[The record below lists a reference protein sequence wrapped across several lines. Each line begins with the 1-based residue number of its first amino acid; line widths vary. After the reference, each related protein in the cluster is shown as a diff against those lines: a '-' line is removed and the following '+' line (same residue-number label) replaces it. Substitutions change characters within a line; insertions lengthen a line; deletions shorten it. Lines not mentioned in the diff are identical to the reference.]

1 MPLGIEQNN
10 HLSNLTLDV
19 WRDQIFFSKK
29 GRRRILRLPPMP
41 ASRVKTSGYTYGSCS
56 WQKLRNSPSFRRL
69 YPLVFLPGVR
79 RHGVCAADQLSCA
92 DAALQR
98 PQRSGE
104 GIQERH
110 PESKTTPPRR
120 SLRSVAG
127 HPTDS
132 SGGTAGSRAGVWFLY
147 PAKDVDQITA
157 EPRFPYR
164 GSAVLY

>member
-1 MPLGIEQNN
+1 MGQDTETMPLGIEQNN

-92 DAALQR
+92 DALYNG
-98 PQRSGE
+98 PSGAE
-104 GIQERH
+104 KAYKNVIRKLKQH
-110 PESKTTPPRR
+110 
-120 SLRSVAG
+120 LR
-127 HPTDS
+127 
-132 SGGTAGSRAGVWFLY
+132 
-147 PAKDVDQITA
+147 A
-157 EPRFPYR
+157 EPVVGGWDIQRTLQNAER
-164 GSAVLY
+164 SK

>member
-1 MPLGIEQNN
+1 MGQDAETMPLGIEQNN

-98 PQRSGE
+98 PQRSRK
-104 GIQERH
+104 GIQECH
-110 PESKTTPPRR
+110 TKTETAPPRGAWP
-120 SLRSVAG
+120 VAG
-127 HPTDS
+127 YPEDAS
-132 SGGTAGSRAGVWFLY
+132 EGAERSDGGVQLLHAAEGLD
-147 PAKDVDQITA
+147 KITA
-157 EPRFPYR
+157 E
-164 GSAVLY
+164 L

>member
-1 MPLGIEQNN
+1 MGQDAETMPLGIEQNN

-56 WQKLRNSPSFRRL
+56 WQKLRNSPSFQRL
-69 YPLVFLPGVR
+69 YPLVFLPRVR

-98 PQRSGE
+98 PQRSRK
-104 GIQERH
+104 GIQECH
-110 PESKTTPPRR
+110 TKTKTAPPRGACGR
-120 SLRSVAG
+120 WLDIQRTLQKAQSEVMEE
-127 HPTDS
+127 S
-132 SGGTAGSRAGVWFLY
+132 SYCTPQRAWI
-147 PAKDVDQITA
+147 K
-157 EPRFPYR
+157 
-164 GSAVLY
+164 

>member
-41 ASRVKTSGYTYGSCS
+41 ASRAKTSGYTYGSCS

-79 RHGVCAADQLSCA
+79 RHGVCAADQLSCD

-120 SLRSVAG
+120 SLWPVAG
-127 HPTDS
+127 YPTGS
-132 SGGTAGSRAGVWFLY
+132 LGGAERSGGGVRLLHPQKTWT
-147 PAKDVDQITA
+147 I
-157 EPRFPYR
+157 
-164 GSAVLY
+164 